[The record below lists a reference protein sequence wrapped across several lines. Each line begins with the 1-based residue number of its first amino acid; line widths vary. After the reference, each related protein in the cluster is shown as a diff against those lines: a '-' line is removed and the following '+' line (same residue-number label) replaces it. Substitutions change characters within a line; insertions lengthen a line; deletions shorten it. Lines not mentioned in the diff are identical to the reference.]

1 MSSYFR
7 KVQGE
12 PGIDAEGNDE
22 EGLDGMDDKDEIKRF
37 FVSHTIKDEHRHAPA
52 PSPHNG
58 KPAATHNNRHGS
70 DRHMAMNTSRGNGGH
85 LGRR

>member
-22 EGLDGMDDKDEIKRF
+22 EGLDGNDIL
-37 FVSHTIKDEHRHAPA
+37 T
-52 PSPHNG
+52 
-58 KPAATHNNRHGS
+58 
-70 DRHMAMNTSRGNGGH
+70 
-85 LGRR
+85 

>member
-22 EGLDGMDDKDEIKRF
+22 EGLDGMDYKDEIKRF
-37 FVSHTIKDEHRHAPA
+37 FVSHTIKDEHRLD
-52 PSPHNG
+52 G
-58 KPAATHNNRHGS
+58 KVPGTC
-70 DRHMAMNTSRGNGGH
+70 TV
-85 LGRR
+85 GRRDNDG

>member
-22 EGLDGMDDKDEIKRF
+22 EGLISKDNDLAI
-37 FVSHTIKDEHRHAPA
+37 VRHL
-52 PSPHNG
+52 
-58 KPAATHNNRHGS
+58 
-70 DRHMAMNTSRGNGGH
+70 DI
-85 LGRR
+85 

>member
-22 EGLDGMDDKDEIKRF
+22 EGLDGNA
-37 FVSHTIKDEHRHAPA
+37 VS
-52 PSPHNG
+52 
-58 KPAATHNNRHGS
+58 
-70 DRHMAMNTSRGNGGH
+70 
-85 LGRR
+85 